1 MIAKSQGARLSHGN
15 AICCLSVHLCSDSL
29 GQPLSLVGSEPVYL
43 WLQI

>member
-1 MIAKSQGARLSHGN
+1 MAMQSAV
-15 AICCLSVHLCSDSL
+15 SVHLCSDSL